1 MKKLQRLIVKVKSRY
16 LLINDGLSINIKDC
30 IREDNPLKNLY
41 FIPAMP
47 DSFIRNN
54 NKNNKVNTKS
64 LVGIY
69 YACIKKEMNE
79 EQLNAT
85 INALS
90 MLPYFDYIQKIP
102 ETSPLPPAVSI
113 NNTFCDSPNFT
124 HYQDYKYGNR
134 GHYYGIDMMY
144 AWSLGIAGQGVRIAV
159 IDWGFNFNHI
169 DLKSARFVELI
180 PLSKHEFDYHGTNV
194 VGVLYAK
201 NNESGI
207 TGMVYD
213 ADVVYGVTEFTEGYS
228 TRPTNIAIGLEQLRA
243 GDVFLF
249 EMQEYYGEPADY
261 NKAIWDM
268 IKAATDAGIIV
279 VATAGNGNWDLDS
292 EQFADYRSWGD
303 NGVIM
308 VGAGTKIGRNKCSF
322 SNYGTRVHVQGWG
335 DWTVVTTGI
344 GDLYDGVPA
353 GDNDYTH
360 TFAGTSSAGAI
371 VTSAVVAIQSW
382 YKRATN
388 HVLYPLEMR
397 NLLIETGLAQGNEVR
412 GHIGAL
418 PNIRNAI
425 EKLKR
430 VIIYFDIKNDEDIYA
445 NDIKGYL
452 QEHEVVIINLSDS
465 EWSESIFIPT
475 ASLLNKTKRIYIN
488 NNSQYTSEVYLN
500 FSDNPRFLKKNESIL
515 LVSDG
520 QEWRNR

>member
-1 MKKLQRLIVKVKSRY
+1 
-16 LLINDGLSINIKDC
+16 
-30 IREDNPLKNLY
+30 
-41 FIPAMP
+41 
-47 DSFIRNN
+47 
-54 NKNNKVNTKS
+54 
-64 LVGIY
+64 
-69 YACIKKEMNE
+69 
-79 EQLNAT
+79 
-85 INALS
+85 
-90 MLPYFDYIQKIP
+90 ML
-102 ETSPLPPAVSI
+102 
-113 NNTFCDSPNFT
+113 
-124 HYQDYKYGNR
+124 
-134 GHYYGIDMMY
+134 
-144 AWSLGIAGQGVRIAV
+144 
-159 IDWGFNFNHI
+159 
-169 DLKSARFVELI
+169 RF
-180 PLSKHEFDYHGTNV
+180 FG
-194 VGVLYAK
+194 
-201 NNESGI
+201 GI
-207 TGMVYD
+207 T
-213 ADVVYGVTEFTEGYS
+213 
-228 TRPTNIAIGLEQLRA
+228 
-243 GDVFLF
+243 
-249 EMQEYYGEPADY
+249 
-261 NKAIWDM
+261 
-268 IKAATDAGIIV
+268 
-279 VATAGNGNWDLDS
+279 
-292 EQFADYRSWGD
+292 
-303 NGVIM
+303 
-308 VGAGTKIGRNKCSF
+308 GAGTKIGRNKCSF